1 MPAASAHS
9 PLDISHS
16 SFDKPL
22 LEARGL
28 VKKFP
33 GVTALR
39 AVAFDL
45 RPGEIHALC
54 GENGAG
60 KSTLI
65 KLLAGIHPH
74 GSYEGELRVDDHAVA
89 FHSIRDAEAA
99 GIAVI
104 TQEFAL
110 IDELSVAENI
120 FLGRAPRCG
129 PLGLRV
135 DWLEMHRRAAVLL
148 ADFGLAIPPELPVHE
163 LGIGQKQ
170 LIEIVRA
177 IDKQSRILV
186 LDEPTAALSEH
197 DVAVLLEHLRR
208 LRAQGTACIY
218 ISHKLD
224 EVFALADRI
233 TVLRDGASI
242 VTLATRDTT
251 IPAIIKHMVG
261 REISDLFPRRPVAA
275 SASEPIFSVRH
286 PVAASA
292 SKPIIS
298 VRRPVAASAREPIFS
313 VRALTAAP
321 AKNTPPFLRDITFEL
336 HPGEVLGFGGLM
348 GAGRTELLMHLFGAW
363 GHRVSGEVTLRGQPF
378 PAPTPRDAI
387 TRGLVLVS
395 EDRKRFGLIS
405 PQPIGFNLSLSSL
418 SRFTRTPP
426 LSRGPRD
433 GLYTRQLAL
442 IDAPAEHDANQ
453 HFYTSLRIKAPD
465 QHARVGGLS
474 GGNQQKVVLGKAL
487 MTEPAVVLLDEP
499 TRGIDVGAKLEVYEL
514 INRLT
519 AEGKAVILVSSEL
532 PELMGMSD
540 RIIMLTAGRIGGEF
554 ARADFAQEKL
564 LAAAMGR
571 GAAQRGE

>member
-129 PLGLRV
+129 PRGLRV

-224 EVFALADRI
+224 EVFDLADRI

-261 REISDLFPRRPVAA
+261 REISDLFP
-275 SASEPIFSVRH
+275 
-286 PVAASA
+286 
-292 SKPIIS
+292 
-298 VRRPVAASAREPIFS
+298 RRPVAASAREPIFS

-453 HFYTSLRIKAPD
+453 HFFTSLRIKAPD

-554 ARADFAQEKL
+554 ARADFSQEKL

>member
-1 MPAASAHS
+1 MPDPKDRSLGLG
-9 PLDISHS
+9 PW
-16 SFDKPL
+16 SFAKPL

-28 VKKFP
+28 TKKFP

-110 IDELSVAENI
+110 IAELSVAENI

-135 DWLEMHRRAAVLL
+135 DWLEMHRRAAALL
-148 ADFGLAIPPELPVHE
+148 ADFGLAIPPELPVRE

-177 IDKQSRILV
+177 IDKQSRVLV

-197 DVAVLLEHLRR
+197 EVAVLLGHLRR

-242 VTLATRDTT
+242 VTLPTRDTT

-275 SASEPIFSVRH
+275 SASKPILSVPR

-292 SKPIIS
+292 S
-298 VRRPVAASAREPIFS
+298 EPILS

-321 AKNTPPFLRDITFEL
+321 TKNAPPFLRDITFEL
-336 HPGEVLGFGGLM
+336 RPGEVLGFGGLM

-395 EDRKRFGLIS
+395 EDRKRYGLIL

-418 SRFTRTPP
+418 ASFTRTPP
-426 LSRGPRD
+426 LKRGPQD
-433 GLYTRQLAL
+433 GLYARQLAL
-442 IDAPAEHDANQ
+442 IDAPAEHEANQ
-453 HFYTSLRIKAPD
+453 HFFTSLRIKAPD

-487 MTEPAVVLLDEP
+487 MTEPTVVLLDEP

-519 AEGKAVILVSSEL
+519 AEGKAVVLVSSEL

-540 RIIMLTAGRIGGEF
+540 RIIMLTAGRIGGAF
-554 ARADFAQEKL
+554 ARADFSQEKL

>member
-9 PLDISHS
+9 SLDISHS

-28 VKKFP
+28 TKKFP

-148 ADFGLAIPPELPVHE
+148 ADFGLAIPPELPVRE

-177 IDKQSRILV
+177 IDKQSRVLV
-186 LDEPTAALSEH
+186 LDEPTAALTGH
-197 DVAVLLEHLRR
+197 DVAVLLDHLRR

-242 VTLATRDTT
+242 VTLPTRDTT

-275 SASEPIFSVRH
+275 SASEPILSVPR

-292 SKPIIS
+292 SKPIL
-298 VRRPVAASAREPIFS
+298 S

-321 AKNTPPFLRDITFEL
+321 TKNAPPFLRDITFEL
-336 HPGEVLGFGGLM
+336 RPGEVLGFGGLM

-395 EDRKRFGLIS
+395 EDRKRYGLIL

-418 SRFTRTPP
+418 ASFTRTPP
-426 LSRGPRD
+426 LKRGPQD
-433 GLYTRQLAL
+433 GLYARQLAL
-442 IDAPAEHDANQ
+442 IDAPAEHEANQ
-453 HFYTSLRIKAPD
+453 HFFTSLRIKAPD

-487 MTEPAVVLLDEP
+487 MTEPTVVLLDEP
-499 TRGIDVGAKLEVYEL
+499 TRGIDVGAKSEIYTIMQDLARSGVC
-514 INRLT
+514 
-519 AEGKAVILVSSEL
+519 VIVVSSEL
-532 PELMGMSD
+532 PEVLGVSD
-540 RIIMLTAGRIGGEF
+540 RIAVMRQGKIAAILD
-554 ARADFAQEKL
+554 RADATEEKL
-564 LAAAMGR
+564 LTLALPLESPLAS
-571 GAAQRGE
+571 